1 MIFSVACVQ
10 GTLGRDPLGQPPCFR
25 GVFLTSPSVIFSVT
39 LFPGLVRLRFSLS
52 LRDPVSGT
60 SSSAIFSVTL
70 FPGRNWGSVLVLSA
84 RHGKKRHTTLRTTDP
99 LVVLNWRPS
108 EINVWNRGRG
118 I

>member
-1 MIFSVACVQ
+1 M
-10 GTLGRDPLGQPPCFR
+10 
-25 GVFLTSPSVIFSVT
+25 IFSVT

-70 FPGRNWGSVLVLSA
+70 FPGRNWGNMSVLSA